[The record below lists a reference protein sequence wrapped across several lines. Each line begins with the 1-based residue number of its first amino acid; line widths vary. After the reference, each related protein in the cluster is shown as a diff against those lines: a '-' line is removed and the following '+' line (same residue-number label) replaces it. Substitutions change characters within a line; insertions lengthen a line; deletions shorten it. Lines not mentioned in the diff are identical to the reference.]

1 MLTLTKKIKFAM
13 RHYGFES
20 VFVIGPQGCGK
31 TTYAMLVAYEIYRD
45 WDKVLHYVVFDPLEI
60 MDEIEQSLEKNQ
72 RIPLIV
78 FDDAGVH
85 LSKYLFH
92 TSEGFK
98 LAIAMNALFNLMR
111 TVCAGVIFTS
121 PDMDTLKEIRKKAW
135 IVVEPQKVPGSKYS
149 VERKAVIYRKRIL
162 ASGYTCVKRIGEDY
176 YRLDSIPCWVRA
188 EYEEKRKKATK
199 PVIVLTKQ
207 ALRKVRSKH
216 A

>member
-135 IVVEPQKVPGSKYS
+135 IVATPKYTNDFY
-149 VERKAVIYRKRIL
+149 VRKAALYRKRIMP
-162 ASGYTCVKRIGEDY
+162 SGMVYVYKLGEDFF
-176 YRLDSIPCWVRA
+176 RLDSIPEWVRA
-188 EYEEKRKKATK
+188 EYEEKRMKATK

>member
-1 MLTLTKKIKFAM
+1 M

-20 VFVIGPQGCGK
+20 AFIIGPQGCGK
-31 TTYAMLVAYEIYRD
+31 TTYAMLVAYEIYKD
-45 WDKVLHYVVFDPLEI
+45 WDKVLHYIVFDPLEI
-60 MDEIEQSLEKNQ
+60 MDEIEQALDTEK

-111 TVCAGVIFTS
+111 TVCASVIFTS

-135 IVVEPQKVPGSKYS
+135 IVIEPKRIP
-149 VERKAVIYRKRIL
+149 EHPLARKAIIYRKRIL
-162 ASGYTCVKRIGEDY
+162 ASGHVCIHRLGEDY

-188 EYEEKRKKATK
+188 EYEEKRRKATK
-199 PVIVLTKQ
+199 PVIILTKQ
-207 ALRKVRSKH
+207 AFRKVRSKH